1 MIHPDWRLLL
11 DYVLLTVN
19 IMIIKEYVQTRK
31 HTIVKNSREENKFL
45 AELIESIKGL
55 NMEHISSKKILE

>member
-1 MIHPDWRLLL
+1 
-11 DYVLLTVN
+11 
-19 IMIIKEYVQTRK
+19 MIIKEYVQTRK